1 MQAPR
6 AVTVSVLAAHA
17 LAWAAAVGLVF
28 APVYSGSYAYGSTE
42 RRTTLVDHGDP
53 AAVIT
58 LLLFPVALTV
68 PAVAAV
74 LLVRKWQWLR
84 QVVLWGSAIVF
95 LGLCLL
101 TGFTIGL
108 FFVPAALALFVTAGL
123 DLAPPENVS

>member
-1 MQAPR
+1 MD
-6 AVTVSVLAAHA
+6 
-17 LAWAAAVGLVF
+17 
-28 APVYSGSYAYGSTE
+28 YGE
-42 RRTTLVDHGDP
+42 P

-58 LLLFPVALTV
+58 VLLFPVLLTV

-74 LLVRKWQWLR
+74 LFVRKWRWLR
-84 QVVLWGSAIVF
+84 QTVLWGSAIVF